1 VYDDYIENRPG
12 AAAELEAYLNRVP
25 NQWPASPPSS
35 HPSSAGGSVFSAGSN
50 QSPLS
55 SVTSWGS
62 QASNSPTL
70 WDHRDGSKQQSR
82 LASSNPYA
90 MNLKSYIEPLW
101 LYTCLNE
108 GKWTTKMRHLD
119 VNNSK
124 ISSDKDLA
132 LALGALHNQVNR
144 KWYKFFKLRG
154 LVSIK
159 FVQVCLPFAPLCTLL
174 LTATAV

>member
-1 VYDDYIENRPG
+1 VENRPG

-25 NQWPASPPSS
+25 NQWPSSPPGSN
-35 HPSSAGGSVFSAGSN
+35 PSSAGGSVFSAGSI

-55 SVTSWGS
+55 SATSWGS
-62 QASNSPTL
+62 QASNSLTL
-70 WDHRDGSKQQSR
+70 WEQHGGPKQPSR
-82 LASSNPYA
+82 VASSNPYS
-90 MNLKSYIEPLW
+90 MSLKSYIEPLW

-124 ISSDKDLA
+124 IGSDKDLA
-132 LALGALHNQVNR
+132 IALGALHNQVNH
-144 KWYKFFKLRG
+144 KWYKLFKLRG

-159 FVQVCLPFAPLCTLL
+159 FVQVIISHSLHLINETPN
-174 LTATAV
+174 

>member
-25 NQWPASPPSS
+25 NHWPASPPSS

-50 QSPLS
+50 PSPLS

-70 WDHRDGSKQQSR
+70 WDQNGPPKQSSR
-82 LASSNPYA
+82 TASSNPYS
-90 MNLKSYIEPLW
+90 MSLKSYIDPLW
-101 LYTCLNE
+101 LYTCVNE

-124 ISSDKDLA
+124 INSDKDLA
-132 LALGALHNQVNR
+132 LALGALHSQVNH
-144 KWYKFFKLRG
+144 KWYKLFKLRG
-154 LVSIK
+154 LVNIK
-159 FVQVCLPFAPLCTLL
+159 FVQVSYTQTEHFFQEPDNL
-174 LTATAV
+174 